1 MGRLS
6 ALRGRRGSSVV
17 GLGAVGAIG
26 AGGAGGAGAK
36 RAAVSLLVLAFA
48 AFATGCDDAGG
59 KSNLPAPPT
68 TSRSNAVIA
77 ADTAGAQAAGKPT
90 GATGATAQPAPA
102 QPKAPRKLCTG
113 QTLRPAPK
121 ATVETAAAPGAQAP
135 VKPIPFGVG
144 KWVWVNLWAGW
155 CKPCKEE
162 MPRLIAWQKKLSA
175 AGVLIELA
183 FVSLD
188 DDQRQMQRF
197 LEEQPTGG
205 VRASYWLPEGGGRT
219 AFLGAL
225 GLKDATGLPVHA
237 FVAPSGQVACV
248 FSGEVEESDYEG
260 LAAFVGAKL

>member
-1 MGRLS
+1 MG
-6 ALRGRRGSSVV
+6 AP
-17 GLGAVGAIG
+17 AVGAPAVG
-26 AGGAGGAGAK
+26 AP
-36 RAAVSLLVLAFA
+36 LLVLALA
-48 AFATGCDDAGG
+48 LALATGCDDAGG

-77 ADTAGAQAAGKPT
+77 ADTAGAQPAGKPAGAA
-90 GATGATAQPAPA
+90 GATGATAQPTPA

-113 QTLRPAPK
+113 QTPRPAPK

-175 AGVLIELA
+175 AGVLIDLA

-219 AFLGAL
+219 AFLGSL

-248 FSGEVEESDYEG
+248 FQGEVEESDYEG
-260 LAAFVGAKL
+260 LAAFVSAKQ